1 MSVIT
6 SEGGEVVCVTV
17 DDESE
22 SDRSNGLEIAARDE
36 SEGGDEVIGVVSD
49 VSATPTTDSNDS
61 DDEDEGGIATTDDG
75 PPSHSP
81 YPSGIDVLV
90 WLNGTLIET
99 TWVDVDAPRSE
110 LDPNRVSLETPDT
123 EVVRRTL
130 NRDGENEVI
139 VELPG
144 YAYLLDE
151 AELVE
156 ENFWAEDEMPL
167 CLTLTFEGNLDVMAE
182 PIPRNKINE

>member
-6 SEGGEVVCVTV
+6 SDGGEVVAVTV
-17 DDESE
+17 SDDEPE
-22 SDRSNGLEIAARDE
+22 TNRSNGLEVEVSEE
-36 SEGGDEVIGVVSD
+36 SETGDEVIGYVSD
-49 VSATPTTDSNDS
+49 VSIGSCDS
-61 DDEDEGGIATTDDG
+61 DDSEDESDGGIATTDDG

-110 LDPNRVSLETPDT
+110 LDPNRVSLETSDT
-123 EVVRRTL
+123 EKVRRTL
-130 NRDGENEVI
+130 DRDGENEVI

-144 YAYLLDE
+144 FAYLLDE

-156 ENFWAEDEMPL
+156 ENFWAEAEMPL
-167 CLTLTFEGNLDVMAE
+167 CLTLTFEGNLDVMADPF
-182 PIPRNKINE
+182 PINQTDE